1 MNDNIDIMMS
11 NYLTIL
17 GNPELRQK
25 IDGATLRA
33 METAIA
39 IYTSTTAVKYINTY
53 QKKQEN
59 DRNKIDKDSVKAKYA
74 SVEFF

>member
-1 MNDNIDIMMS
+1 MNDNIDIMIS

-25 IDGATLRA
+25 IDGSTLRA
-33 METAIA
+33 METAVA

-53 QKKQEN
+53 QKKQEYE
-59 DRNKIDKDSVKAKYA
+59 RNIIDEDSVEAKLPL
-74 SVEFF
+74 E